1 MKASIVFALHLFAGA
16 LAAPTKS
23 TQEKK
28 EYDVL
33 IAPGAD
39 IPSLLTSINLQ
50 LNLDDIFATFNNSHF
65 HGFSGP
71 ITSQGA
77 ESLAALDDVLAV
89 SEVVTIHANDVRSST
104 PWGLQRISQSGTV
117 DQSGK
122 SATDRSYTYTYSD
135 SNLGSGVDVFVLD
148 TGILTS
154 HTEFGGRASMGYS
167 YFPSDADGNGHGT
180 HCAGVIGGSTVGVAS
195 NANIIGVKI
204 LEDSGSGSSSGLLAG
219 LDYVSGKISSGAS
232 SVGSVINMSLAFG
245 GTSTAVETALKKLMA
260 AGVHAVGASGNNAA
274 DACTYSPSN
283 MGGDNT
289 ALNTVGAMNIGD
301 SISSFSNTG
310 SCVDFYAP
318 GEGVVSA
325 YNNGDDAYVIMSGTS
340 MATPHVAGLI
350 AYYLAE
356 DSSPKAPAD
365 MKAFLKKK
373 AASGLGTTD
382 DKTYV
387 AGGQL
392 LIANNGGN

>member
-1 MKASIVFALHLFAGA
+1 MKTSTVFALNLLAGV
-16 LAAPTKS
+16 LAAPTPS
-23 TQEKK
+23 TEATK
-28 EYDVL
+28 EFDVL

-39 IPSLLTSINLQ
+39 IPTLLTSINLQ
-50 LNLDDIFATFNNSHF
+50 LNLDDIFATFNNSIF

-77 ESLAALDDVLAV
+77 ESLAGLDQVLAI
-89 SEVVTIHANDVRSST
+89 SEVVPIHANDVRSSA
-104 PWGLQRISQSGTV
+104 PWGLQRISQSGAV

-135 SNLGSGVDVFVLD
+135 SNLGSGVDVYVLD

-180 HCAGVIGGSTVGVAS
+180 HCAGVIGGSTVGIAS
-195 NANIIGVKI
+195 KANIIGVKI
-204 LEDSGSGSSSGLLAG
+204 LQDSGSGSSSGLLAG
-219 LDYVSGKISSGAS
+219 LDYVSGKVSSGS
-232 SVGSVINMSLAFG
+232 SVGSIINMSLAFS

-260 AGVHAVGASGNNAA
+260 AGVHAVGASGNNAG
-274 DACTYSPSN
+274 DACTYSPAN

-318 GEGVVSA
+318 GEAVVSS

-356 DSSPKAPAD
+356 DSSLKAPAD

-373 AASGLGTTD
+373 AASGLGTGD

-387 AGGQL
+387 AGGEL

>member
-1 MKASIVFALHLFAGA
+1 MKASIVFALNLLAGV
-16 LAAPTKS
+16 LAAPTPS
-23 TQEKK
+23 TEATK
-28 EYDVL
+28 EFDVL

-39 IPSLLTSINLQ
+39 IPTLLTSLNLQ
-50 LNLDDIFATFNNSHF
+50 LNLDDIFATFNNSIF

-77 ESLAALDDVLAV
+77 ESLAGLDEVLAV
-89 SEVVTIHANDVRSST
+89 SEVVPIHANDVRSSA
-104 PWGLQRISQSGTV
+104 PWGLQRISQSGAV

-135 SNLGSGVDVFVLD
+135 SNLGSGVDVYVLD

-154 HTEFGGRASMGYS
+154 HNEFGGRASMGYS
-167 YFPSDADGNGHGT
+167 YFPSDSDGNGHGT
-180 HCAGVIGGSTVGVAS
+180 HCAGIIGGSTVGIAS
-195 NANIIGVKI
+195 KANIIGVKI
-204 LEDSGSGSSSGLLAG
+204 LQDSGSGSSSGLLAG
-219 LDYVSGKISSGAS
+219 LDYVSGKVSSGS
-232 SVGSVINMSLAFG
+232 SVGSIINMSLAFS

-260 AGVHAVGASGNNAA
+260 AGVHAVGASGNSGD
-274 DACTYSPSN
+274 DACTYSPAN

-318 GEGVVSA
+318 GEAVVSS
-325 YNNGDDAYVIMSGTS
+325 YNNADDAYVIMSGTS

-356 DSSPKAPAD
+356 DSSLKAPAD

-373 AASGLGTTD
+373 AVSGLGMGD

-387 AGGQL
+387 AGSEL

>member
-1 MKASIVFALHLFAGA
+1 MKAALSFALALVGA

-23 TQEKK
+23 ASESKD
-28 EYDVL
+28 YDVL

-50 LNLDDIFATFNNSHF
+50 LNVNDIFATFNNSHF
-65 HGFSGP
+65 HGFSTP
-71 ITSQGA
+71 LTSQGA
-77 ESLAALDDVLAV
+77 KSLADLDQVLAV
-89 SEVVTIHANDVRSST
+89 SEVVDIHANDVRSNT
-104 PWGLQRISQSGTV
+104 PWGLQRISQAGAV
-117 DQSGK
+117 DQTGK
-122 SATDRSYTYTYSD
+122 STTDRSYTYTYSD

-167 YFPSDADGNGHGT
+167 YYPSDADGNGHGT

-195 NANIIGVKI
+195 KANIIGVKI
-204 LEDSGSGSSSGLLAG
+204 LADSGSGSSSGLLAG
-219 LDYVSGKISSGAS
+219 LDYVSGKLSSS
-232 SVGSVINMSLAFG
+232 SVGSVISMSLAFS
-245 GTSTAVETALKKLMA
+245 GTSSAVEAALKKLMA
-260 AGVHAVGASGNNAA
+260 SGVHTVAASGNNAG
-274 DACTYSPSN
+274 DACTFSPAN
-283 MGGDNT
+283 LGGDNT
-289 ALNTVGAMNIGD
+289 ALNTVGAMNIGE
-301 SISSFSNTG
+301 SVSAFSNTG

-318 GEGVVSA
+318 GEGIVSA
-325 YNNGDDAYVIMSGTS
+325 YNTGDTNYVIMSGTS

-356 DSSPKAPAD
+356 DSSLSAPAD

-373 AASGLGTTD
+373 AVGGLGTGD
-382 DKTYV
+382 DKTFV

-392 LIANNGGN
+392 LIANNGGS